1 MANATPLRYPGGKA
15 RLRPYFE
22 RLIRQNNLYDAHYVE
37 PFCGGAAVAIELLL
51 GYVVSAIHIN
61 DLDRAVYAFWHQ
73 AVHHTDEL
81 CTRIEQTPCTM
92 ETWHQQKDIY
102 RKRDSASLAEL
113 GFATFFL
120 NRTNRSGILEAGV
133 IGGKGQTG
141 TWKLDARYN
150 VVELTRRLQAIGA
163 LRSRIHIYNQDVL
176 NFLEGVQPLLPQ
188 KSLVYLDPP
197 YVEKGPGLY
206 LNHFEEQDHRDLAQ
220 WVRANLHR
228 PWVVSYDD
236 HPIVRECYGSTTEL
250 EMNLPYS
257 AYGNA
262 RRGTELVYFSPNIT
276 PPDMTGHRART
287 AQPWEPTTHRE
298 AGHRGAKK
306 AKRMTKTL
314 PKR

>member
-15 RLRPYFE
+15 RLRPYVE

-81 CTRIEQTPCTM
+81 CARIEKTPCNM
-92 ETWHQQKDIY
+92 DTWHEQKAIY
-102 RKRDSASLAEL
+102 GQRGTADLAEL

-133 IGGKGQTG
+133 IGGKQQTG
-141 TWKLDARYN
+141 AWKLNARYN
-150 VVELTRRLQAIGA
+150 VAELVRRLHAIGA
-163 LRSRIHIYNQDVL
+163 LRSRIHVYNQDAL
-176 NFLEGVQPLLPQ
+176 DFLRNVQRIVPQ
-188 KSLVYLDPP
+188 KSLVYIDPP

-206 LNHFEEQDHRDLAQ
+206 LNHFQADDHRKLAK
-220 WVRANLHR
+220 WVKNNLRR
-228 PWVVSYDD
+228 PWLVSYDN
-236 HPIVRECYGSTTEL
+236 HPLVRECYGGETEI
-250 EMNLPYS
+250 EMSLSYS

-262 RRGTELVYFSPNIT
+262 RRGTELVYFSHDLT
-276 PPDMTGHRART
+276 PPDMTGHKSRAI
-287 AQPWEPTTHRE
+287 QPWHTSPQRS
-298 AGHRGAKK
+298 ASA
-306 AKRMTKTL
+306 AQSAS
-314 PKR
+314 

>member
-15 RLRPYFE
+15 RLRPYVE
-22 RLIRQNNLYDAHYVE
+22 RLIRQNHLYDAHYVE

-61 DLDRAVYAFWHQ
+61 DFDRAVYAFWHQ
-73 AVHHTDEL
+73 AVHHTDDL
-81 CTRIEQTPCTM
+81 CSRIEQTPCTM
-92 ETWHQQKDIY
+92 DTWHEQKAIY
-102 RKRDSASLAEL
+102 GKRDIASLAEL

-141 TWKLDARYN
+141 AWKLDARYN
-150 VVELTRRLQAIGA
+150 IADLIRRLQAIGA
-163 LRSRIHIYNQDVL
+163 LRSRIHVYNQDARA
-176 NFLEGVQPLLPQ
+176 FLEGVQPILPK

-206 LNHFEEQDHRDLAQ
+206 LNHFEDEDHRTLAN
-220 WVRANLHR
+220 WVRTNLR
-228 PWVVSYDD
+228 LPWMVSYDN
-236 HPIVRECYGSTTEL
+236 HPLVRECYGSATEL

-262 RRGTELVYFSPNIT
+262 RRGTELVYFSPCLK
-276 PPDMTGHRART
+276 PPDMTGHKART
-287 AQPWEPTTHRE
+287 VQPWQPTVPHKSVDSPEMASMAT
-298 AGHRGAKK
+298 AG
-306 AKRMTKTL
+306 
-314 PKR
+314 